1 MTGSWVI
8 AGVVLLLLLFLTS
21 VLAAVAWLRA
31 RRRQTELEKA
41 LRQAG
46 ASTEE
51 RAPARVGRS
60 VVESIAHELRSP
72 MTGIMGHQELLEE
85 GLYGDMDERCHQAVV
100 RIGEGAREL
109 LDLLDGT
116 LDLARID
123 GGSLELQ
130 KDVVNGAEIASE
142 VVEFAKRL
150 SAERA
155 TGLEARTQED
165 LPRLESDRARLV
177 RTIHLAVT
185 AAIRSAPGG
194 DLRLRVESDEDVAIR
209 ITVSGTELSA
219 DALRGDAGSD
229 AGPHADDVQAARAE
243 LRAALA
249 AARPAQEADP
259 SATGS
264 GDPRALG
271 SSWLR
276 LTIAR
281 TLARRLG
288 GDLRI
293 ETASEGTRLALRIP
307 AKRAVASEEAEN
319 AGEGPGGRR

>member
-1 MTGSWVI
+1 MSGSSVM
-8 AGVVLLLLLFLTS
+8 AGVVLLLLLFLVS

-31 RRRQTELEKA
+31 RRRQAELEEA
-41 LRQAG
+41 LRQARES
-46 ASTEE
+46 AAART
-51 RAPARVGRS
+51 PARVGRS

-142 VVEFAKRL
+142 AVEFAKRL

-155 TGLEARTQED
+155 TGLEARIQED
-165 LPRLESDRARLV
+165 LPRLETDRARLV
-177 RTIHLAVT
+177 RTIHLALT

-194 DLRLRVESDEDVAIR
+194 HLRLSVDSDDNVAIR
-209 ITVSGTELSA
+209 VRVSGSGLSS
-219 DALRGDAGSD
+219 DALAGEA
-229 AGPHADDVQAARAE
+229 AGAADDVQAARAE
-243 LRAALA
+243 LRAALSV
-249 AARPAQEADP
+249 ARPAQDSDSLA
-259 SATGS
+259 SASAG
-264 GDPRALG
+264 PRALG

-276 LTIAR
+276 LTISR

-288 GDLRI
+288 GDLRM
-293 ETASEGTRLALRIP
+293 EAADEGTRLTLRIP
-307 AKRAVASEEAEN
+307 GRPPVASDETEN
-319 AGEGPGGRR
+319 AGQAPGGRR